1 MLSLEQSSKKGNSSR
16 LGVLNCGCFSVIL
29 FSPSTFTRHLK
40 QELLRDMQ
48 ATRTSVHR
56 TVRNCR
62 RVIQRLRLTSP
73 PREADLLERC
83 RRATLVADHHSDRYD
98 RVAEERDELRRQV
111 ADLQAEVIRLTDEN
125 TALRRPTLEVSGV
138 ARHAS

>member
-1 MLSLEQSSKKGNSSR
+1 
-16 LGVLNCGCFSVIL
+16 
-29 FSPSTFTRHLK
+29 
-40 QELLRDMQ
+40 MQ